1 MSKIGK
7 GRGMNIFNTVQVS
20 TPPSSTFDLSHN
32 VKLSLQM
39 GKLVPILCQEVIPG
53 DSFRIGSEQMLR
65 MAPMLAPV
73 MHRIKIQ
80 THYFFIP
87 NRILWDG
94 WEDFIIGK
102 EGAPTR
108 PYITLANG
116 SSPIGS
122 IGDYMGIPPIT
133 TDGAGTQISALP
145 FAAYLKVFDEYFRAQ
160 QLQPENYMPLTS
172 GDNTSNYLG
181 IVNTNPFYRGWQHD
195 YFTGALPTAQEGDPV
210 TLPLTNDQNVL
221 VTASNTSGNPGTM
234 RDATTGL
241 QIANGD
247 IVSTASAVSIGAQT
261 AYYDPQG
268 TLEVDVNEE
277 AVSINTLRRAFRLQE
292 YFERLIRSGSRY
304 FEWLRSM
311 FNVTPSDARL
321 QRPEYI
327 GGDISRMVISEVL
340 STANTEVD
348 STQTPVGQMAGHGI
362 SVGGGNSA
370 NYSAE
375 EHGIILGFLSVMPDT
390 GYFQGIDKMFLR
402 EDYLDYAIP
411 IFGNIGE
418 EEVYTEEIYADA
430 PEIVRKTVFGYVPRY
445 AKYRFNNNRTAGEF
459 RNTLKFWHLDREFS
473 APPVLNGNFIVAN
486 VSNRIFA
493 VTGLDNDQLYGQV
506 YLNIM
511 ANRRLPKW
519 GTPTI

>member
-1 MSKIGK
+1 
-7 GRGMNIFNTVQVS
+7 MNIFNTVQVS
-20 TPPSSTFDLSHN
+20 TPPTSTFDLSHN
-32 VKLSLQM
+32 LKLSLQM
-39 GKLVPILCQEVIPG
+39 GKLVPILRQEVLPG

-65 MAPMLAPV
+65 MAPMISPV

-80 THYFFIP
+80 THFFFVP
-87 NRILWDG
+87 NRILWEG
-94 WEDFIIGK
+94 WEDHIIGK

-122 IGDYMGIPPIT
+122 LGDYMGIPPIT

-145 FAAYLKVFDEYFRAQ
+145 FAAYLKIFDEYFRSQ
-160 QLQPENYMPLTS
+160 QLQPENYMSLTS
-172 GDNTSNYLG
+172 GDNTDNYLSILNG
-181 IVNTNPFYRGWQHD
+181 DPFYRGWQHD
-195 YFTGALPTAQEGDPV
+195 YFTGSLPTAQEGSPV
-210 TLPLTNDQNVL
+210 TLPLTNDETIKVRVDSTGPWADTLWRKNSDGTPGPDGPLLQAGTDTIVL
-221 VTASNTSGNPGTM
+221 DEDTNPK
-234 RDATTGL
+234 
-241 QIANGD
+241 
-247 IVSTASAVSIGAQT
+247 VF
-261 AYYDPQG
+261 YDPQN

-304 FEWLRSM
+304 FEWMRSM

-327 GGDISRMVISEVL
+327 GGDVSSMVISEVL
-340 STANTEVD
+340 STANTTVSGTE
-348 STQTPVGQMAGHGI
+348 TPVGQMAGHGI
-362 SVGGGNSA
+362 SVGGGSA
-370 NYSAE
+370 DGFTAE
-375 EHGIILGFLSVMPDT
+375 EHGFIIGLLSVMPDT
-390 GYFQGIDKMFLR
+390 GYFQGIDRCFLR
-402 EDYLDYAIP
+402 EDYLDHAIP

-418 EEVYTEEIYADA
+418 EEVKTVEIYADA
-430 PEIVRKTVFGYVPRY
+430 PAIVRNSTFGYVPRFSR
-445 AKYRFNNNRTAGEF
+445 YRFNDNRCAGEF
-459 RNTLKFWHLDREFS
+459 RDTLKFWHLDREFT

-493 VTGLDNDQLYGQV
+493 VTDLTNEQLYGQV
-506 YLNIM
+506 YLNIS